1 MYSFISS
8 SRSISEKEKSP
19 FVSGISVTISKI
31 VQREDETMIVD
42 AVVEAAIRV
51 TRTSMKFTSYTV

>member
-8 SRSISEKEKSP
+8 SRSISEKEKSR

-31 VQREDETMIVD
+31 VREDETMIVD